1 MKQTDWILRMLN
13 RACSEGFELRVTRQ
27 ALWSPTL
34 DSSRS
39 PVCVGYV
46 AYLEERGAGVR
57 ASGDS
62 PLEALECVL
71 ERWGEI
77 LELEDSDPQ
86 AMTVANWPEN
96 VR

>member
-1 MKQTDWILRMLN
+1 MKQTDWILRMLD
-13 RACSEGFELRVTRQ
+13 RACGEGFELRVRRGSHN
-27 ALWSPTL
+27 LPGTL
-34 DSSRS
+34 SG
-39 PVCVGYV
+39 PGFV
-46 AYLEERGAGVR
+46 AYLEDRGARVR
-57 ASGDS
+57 ASGVS
-62 PLEALECVL
+62 PREALECVL